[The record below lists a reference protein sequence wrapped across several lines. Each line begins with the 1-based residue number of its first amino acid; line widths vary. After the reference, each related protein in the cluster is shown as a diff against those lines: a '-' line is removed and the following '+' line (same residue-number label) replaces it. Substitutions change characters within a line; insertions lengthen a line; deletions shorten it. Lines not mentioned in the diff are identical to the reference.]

1 MKKICLTFLLLC
13 LGLVCSQQT
22 KAGAIVTDSVRSEVL
37 GGVWVK
43 YNVYL
48 PDGFA
53 QSSQSYPV
61 LYLLHGWSDD
71 YTAWQKKGLMVN
83 ICNEIMDSGESER
96 MVVIMP
102 NAGTSDVANTW
113 CGYFNMKGWNYA
125 DFFFNELMPKA
136 EKKYRVIGDKKH
148 RAVRSEER

>member
-71 YTAWQKKGLMVN
+71 YTAWQKKGCSCLSLVPWR
-83 ICNEIMDSGESER
+83 IR
-96 MVVIMP
+96 
-102 NAGTSDVANTW
+102 
-113 CGYFNMKGWNYA
+113 
-125 DFFFNELMPKA
+125 
-136 EKKYRVIGDKKH
+136 H
-148 RAVRSEER
+148 RARSCRRPSC